1 MIAPNWRRTN
11 LYVGVR
17 HQSGMGTEGRRL
29 PHVVIVGG
37 GFGGLG
43 AARALRH
50 LDVRI
55 TLIDKTNHHLF
66 QPLLYQVATAMLMP
80 GQIAAPI
87 RQVLKHHRRTNVVLG
102 EVQGIEAEPRLVVV
116 KTPDREDVRVSY
128 DFLVVAT
135 GVQHSYF
142 GHDEF
147 ERNAPGMKTMA
158 DATKVRN
165 KVLHAFEAAESEP
178 DEAARE
184 AMLTFVLVGGG
195 PTGVEMAGAI
205 AELARLTMK
214 EDFRRI
220 DPGQTRILLVEAGPR
235 LLGGFHPDLSAK
247 VAQRLTAM
255 GVEVLTGHPVEQI
268 DEDGVTAGGVRIAAR
283 TVIWTAGVM
292 PSPVARWLNAP
303 ADRAGRV
310 RVRYD
315 LSVPGAAEIFVI
327 GDVAH
332 YEQDG
337 RPLPGVAQVAMQ
349 MGAHVA
355 RTIEA
360 RLRNDA
366 PPPPFHYLDKG
377 SMAVVGRNYAVF
389 ERGSVHFDGYVAW
402 LMWSL
407 IHVLFLA
414 LPNLRV
420 SVFLQWV
427 WSYLSGQRGSR
438 LIVEPEVREVGLEVA
453 PPVSPKR

>member
-1 MIAPNWRRTN
+1 
-11 LYVGVR
+11 
-17 HQSGMGTEGRRL
+17 MGIGDGLL

-87 RQVLKHHRRTNVVLG
+87 RQVLKSHQRTSVMLG
-102 EVQGIEAEPRLVVV
+102 EVQGIDAQAREVVV
-116 KTPDREDVRVSY
+116 NTPDREGVRVGY

-158 DATKVRN
+158 DATRVRN
-165 KVLHAFEAAESEP
+165 KVLHAFEAAEGEP
-178 DEAARE
+178 DRAARE
-184 AMLTFVLVGGG
+184 AMLTLVLVGGG

-214 EDFRRI
+214 GDFRRI
-220 DPGQTRILLVEAGPR
+220 DPKQTRILLVEAAPR
-235 LLGGFHPDLSAK
+235 LLGAFHPDLSAK
-247 VAQRLTAM
+247 VAKRLTAM

-268 DEDGVTAGGVRIAAR
+268 DETGVTAGGVRIPAR
-283 TVIWTAGVM
+283 TVIWTAGVT
-292 PSPVARWLNAP
+292 PSPVAKWLNVP

-315 LSVPGAAEIFVI
+315 LSVPGAAEVFVI
-327 GDVAH
+327 GDVAC
-332 YEQDG
+332 YEQEG
-337 RPLPGVAQVAMQ
+337 RQLPGVAQVAMQ
-349 MGAHVA
+349 MGEHVA
-355 RTIEA
+355 RTIGA
-360 RLRNDA
+360 RLQNDA
-366 PPPPFHYLDKG
+366 PPPPFHYVDKG

-389 ERGSVHFDGYVAW
+389 ERGPIHFDGYIAW

-427 WSYLSGQRGSR
+427 WSYISGQRGSR
-438 LIVEPEVREVGLEVA
+438 LIVEQKAKTEEPEVVA
-453 PPVSPKR
+453 R